1 MFTCFGIHSKI
12 KFIIFSAHLDEMK
25 TILLAT
31 GLCLLTLSKLVA
43 QLGSEIILDKHIYA
57 GEVILA
63 DLDLDGD
70 LDMVAMNTDVN
81 LILDGLSVVLYE
93 EGTTPERDYYSFIC
107 DDLFLGEINGDGY
120 PDIIVRYQLFSSPD
134 LLYGFMLNNGDGTF
148 TNPIEIDEF
157 NGSGIP
163 QFVALGNVNGDPYP
177 DLVINNPLTNPQNF
191 YYMGVPNGFM
201 SNPVSLGTSRHQ
213 FLIDLDDD
221 GLLDKIYASGNTD
234 NNIQTG
240 EMLKFGMNDGDG
252 NFIDS
257 PIEISPQSVGATGV
271 WSLTARDM
279 NDDGMPEI
287 LIGST
292 NRVILTS
299 APGDLNYTLGSDYAI
314 IGGNYDLD
322 HLVGADFNGN
332 GTPDRLKAKTLV
344 GDTIGTRI
352 KYNEVGFDIFDNV
365 LSENP
370 TLIDSIFVEGNTN
383 YVHQVTLPKIST
395 AGDLN
400 NDGILDLVMGI
411 QGLGV
416 KLGLGSGEY
425 ASMDW
430 LMIAPQQG
438 WQGERKLVQLDG
450 NALADW
456 MAFGEGSLFQAAYNV
471 DGTQGEVVDLNFDV
485 LPAFGEH
492 LLVQFEFIDV
502 LGGASKELLL
512 FSSPDAVDMDLWIY
526 NQTAPATF
534 ELIEH
539 QAGVI
544 PGINQYLNGIS
555 NRFEVKGVDVD
566 NDGDLDL
573 SIYQRGATSSSF
585 GNIFVLNNTDGVFT
599 PHQTLSNFGFSNYT
613 GGPQWIDL
621 TGDGL
626 PEIASSSINN
636 MGLMIHPNTDGM
648 ITPTN
653 APSASLVSTV
663 YPVSLNND
671 NLMDLIVHSYNTPV
685 RKWINLG
692 NLEFDV
698 IDIGN
703 SVPSLNGVVDI
714 NNDGELDILTNGL
727 TYMGQGDGEFQS
739 VSIDMV
745 PASFLS
751 FAQAIPIYGDYNFLP
766 DLFYGDL
773 YEFSYYPNISQDLT
787 PPLGECPS
795 DFNEDGITNVADLVD
810 FIQAVPCYG
819 VCLSDLNQDFI
830 TDVTDLQLFLEAY
843 GVSCE

>member
-1 MFTCFGIHSKI
+1 
-12 KFIIFSAHLDEMK
+12 
-25 TILLAT
+25 
-31 GLCLLTLSKLVA
+31 
-43 QLGSEIILDKHIYA
+43 
-57 GEVILA
+57 
-63 DLDLDGD
+63 
-70 LDMVAMNTDVN
+70 
-81 LILDGLSVVLYE
+81 
-93 EGTTPERDYYSFIC
+93 
-107 DDLFLGEINGDGY
+107 
-120 PDIIVRYQLFSSPD
+120 
-134 LLYGFMLNNGDGTF
+134 
-148 TNPIEIDEF
+148 
-157 NGSGIP
+157 
-163 QFVALGNVNGDPYP
+163 
-177 DLVINNPLTNPQNF
+177 
-191 YYMGVPNGFM
+191 
-201 SNPVSLGTSRHQ
+201 
-213 FLIDLDDD
+213 
-221 GLLDKIYASGNTD
+221 
-234 NNIQTG
+234 
-240 EMLKFGMNDGDG
+240 
-252 NFIDS
+252 
-257 PIEISPQSVGATGV
+257 
-271 WSLTARDM
+271 
-279 NDDGMPEI
+279 
-287 LIGST
+287 
-292 NRVILTS
+292 
-299 APGDLNYTLGSDYAI
+299 
-314 IGGNYDLD
+314 
-322 HLVGADFNGN
+322 
-332 GTPDRLKAKTLV
+332 
-344 GDTIGTRI
+344 
-352 KYNEVGFDIFDNV
+352 
-365 LSENP
+365 
-370 TLIDSIFVEGNTN
+370 
-383 YVHQVTLPKIST
+383 
-395 AGDLN
+395 
-400 NDGILDLVMGI
+400 DLVMGN

-599 PHQTLSNFGFSNYT
+599 PHQTLSNFGFSNYS

-698 IDIGN
+698 IDIGT

-795 DFNEDGITNVADLVD
+795 DFNEDGITNVADLVE